1 MPNLAFQKSLRSKD
15 KDKFVAS
22 LREGGMVEDKSYW
35 EETASNIIPSGKK
48 LLKETADM
56 IMNPIDTAKSLYQLG
71 SGVVQLAIPGE
82 QGNEGIARAAG
93 QYFADR
99 YGSLEK
105 AKESFKNDPVG
116 VATEALG
123 VAAGGAGLGKL
134 AVKGAGKV
142 SKVLPEIDTTA
153 MASFPGIKFK
163 DKNLK
168 TAPTKT
174 VDEMA
179 ELTASV
185 KVTDDV
191 ISNQIKEFNKGK
203 TLKSNKW
210 TEPIW
215 YHGSG
220 QRNLKHFEGDPS
232 VRYESHQGAP
242 FGTFITPN
250 IIDASTY
257 GPYLYT
263 VRIKKDLKIW
273 TMGRRNEP
281 LPKKG
286 VIEKIEPDRPHMLY
300 KPITLGKTD
309 NKITSS
315 MLKAYEKHLTNYY
328 GGPDM
333 MIPRLLDD
341 FKKSGRIKYE
351 LPASQ
356 MTDILRKGGYQ
367 AVNDGQGH
375 VIMLNP
381 KKDIKIEGV
390 ADNSNVAVN
399 VGTHLQHERKLVEA
413 ERLAPLDQAMY
424 STRRGFTDY
433 TVEPPVEYKKLDLNV
448 KGLPI
453 IDEAKE
459 AHKNSLISVLNQGDL
474 TRKETAGVIEK
485 LRSLG
490 VPNLAKGGIPTA
502 ATGIGLEEIVVKGTK
517 KDGGGGRVSFG
528 ERGDS
533 NIFGR
538 EYVGKEGGGS
548 GYYDYSKEVPE
559 GTPLTEP
566 GSLIPAEEYTGEEEQ
581 GVLYSVDK
589 LEDFHEEIGVN
600 KKLLSK
606 VLDVI
611 ASDYNLN
618 PDALALIASTETDL
632 HMDKISSAG
641 ARGIGQI
648 KEIMLDDINNR
659 ADSMFDGS
667 TFTMDD
673 LGKDLLTD
681 VDLMARG
688 LKVSQHYAKY
698 LGKNPNDFYIVSQ
711 IYKQGMDNIRNN
723 NYDTTYDD
731 RLTKRG
737 NAIGVDYKDI
747 NLSNVPELQ
756 EGGTPWG
763 GATGT
768 IYEEPSG
775 PKPLQQQ
782 MINAFSEGGISDDK
796 PSLKKK
802 ASFAPFLDTGKKAL
816 EFAGAFTGPIGAAS
830 FLGRQI
836 ASGEGYS
843 GEPLSGNNTAGMN
856 VTSGNVES
864 GRGTRSATTATP
876 DTIVRQPETEQ
887 DYEERVSVYDNSIK
901 EKQELEQYFKDNF
914 SNPNAGKEFEY
925 EGTKYIEPSVEI
937 KSLSELNE
945 LNQDLI
951 NKKLI
956 KLEYKTQ
963 NGPVKSFVSIKDLHL
978 MLKGDDP
985 VDSYIAGLAFDGLGQ
1000 GKSTVVDSKNK
1011 NSITVKFTSTV
1022 EESI

>member
-1 MPNLAFQKSLRSKD
+1 MVNIAFQKSLRSKD

-71 SGVVQLAIPGE
+71 SGIVQLAIPGE
-82 QGNEGIARAAG
+82 SGDDVPEDMARAAG
-93 QYFADR
+93 KYFMDR

-105 AKESFKNDPVG
+105 TKESFKNDPVG
-116 VATEALG
+116 VFTEAVGAVTGL
-123 VAAGGAGLGKL
+123 AGASKL
-134 AVKGAGKV
+134 AVKGAGKA
-142 SKVLPEIDTTA
+142 KRAIDREIELNA
-153 MASFPGIKFK
+153 IK
-163 DKNLK
+163 D
-168 TAPTKT
+168 
-174 VDEMA
+174 
-179 ELTASV
+179 
-185 KVTDDV
+185 
-191 ISNQIKEFNKGK
+191 
-203 TLKSNKW
+203 
-210 TEPIW
+210 
-215 YHGSG
+215 
-220 QRNLKHFEGDPS
+220 NLKHGDMGGNILT
-232 VRYESHQGAP
+232 ESTRLDISSFNP
-242 FGTFITPN
+242 KTPHFKRDANKPVDEFLEN
-250 IIDASTY
+250 IPLSLTTDTKYAKSYTY
-257 GPYLYT
+257 GNGFLYEIN
-263 VRIKKDLKIW
+263 VPKPVLRKLFDYKNPDHIKK
-273 TMGRRNEP
+273 
-281 LPKKG
+281 
-286 VIEKIEPDRPHMLY
+286 
-300 KPITLGKTD
+300 
-309 NKITSS
+309 
-315 MLKAYEKHLTNYY
+315 
-328 GGPDM
+328 
-333 MIPRLLDD
+333 
-341 FKKSGRIKYE
+341 FKKQYI
-351 LPASQ
+351 
-356 MTDILRKGGYQ
+356 
-367 AVNDGQGH
+367 
-375 VIMLNP
+375 
-381 KKDIKIEGV
+381 KDIKDPNNPVSKNYILAEKDAKGFV
-390 ADNSNVAVN
+390 QKDPNVMYDIKRTAKDYENIADDLVETLKNSNENYLVMENPFV
-399 VGTHLQHERKLVEA
+399 THTL
-413 ERLAPLDQAMY
+413 
-424 STRRGFTDY
+424 
-433 TVEPPVEYKKLDLNV
+433 KKLKYKGTWQTEARDLADTGTSKFTTYRQIQLFNGKDANIKKV
-448 KGLPI
+448 YNI
-453 IDEAKE
+453 
-459 AHKNSLISVLNQGDL
+459 NSNEMTPRLY
-474 TRKETAGVIEK
+474 
-485 LRSLG
+485 
-490 VPNLAKGGIPTA
+490 KGGIPTA

-711 IYKQGMDNIRNN
+711 IYKQGMDSIRNN

-737 NAIGVDYKDI
+737 NAIGVDYKNI

-782 MINAFSEGGISDDK
+782 MINAFSEGGTPQNTELEETVVTGQRGKADYPGALNNPSPILNPNYQTWQNFQNIPTDMMDFAKIGGGKDVFGQPKGTKKTEEEYDYENDPDNLYGSPVSDDTSEK
-796 PSLKKK
+796 VSIEEGLKNFADNIKDTFGNPEDTWEDAKEEFKIFVDNLTSKVLKKSP
-802 ASFAPFLDTGKKAL
+802 ALAEAL
-816 EFAGAFTGPIGAAS
+816 EM
-830 FLGRQI
+830 QD
-836 ASGEGYS
+836 
-843 GEPLSGNNTAGMN
+843 NNLRPFGTD
-856 VTSGNVES
+856 VTSMAIGNMVQKYSTPEKFVTAFKNNPV
-864 GRGTRSATTATP
+864 GTITDIGLVALGTAAGTRT
-876 DTIVRQPETEQ
+876 
-887 DYEERVSVYDNSIK
+887 
-901 EKQELEQYFKDNF
+901 L
-914 SNPNAGKEFEY
+914 
-925 EGTKYIEPSVEI
+925 
-937 KSLSELNE
+937 
-945 LNQDLI
+945 
-951 NKKLI
+951 
-956 KLEYKTQ
+956 
-963 NGPVKSFVSIKDLHL
+963 
-978 MLKGDDP
+978 
-985 VDSYIAGLAFDGLGQ
+985 GLG
-1000 GKSTVVDSKNK
+1000 SVPFTLPLVNK
-1011 NSITVKFTSTV
+1011 YSQ
-1022 EESI
+1022 